1 MFSKRSDGRV
11 VHNIDPFQKIV
22 PYIMRTRTDSMNYF
36 TENILCEGM
45 DTYIQQKKEAGE
57 TYTYLQIL
65 VASVVRVMAQKP
77 QLNRFVV
84 RGRVYARNHIRIC
97 FVVHQT
103 MRDNSAGTT
112 IKLTFQGTETLAE
125 VAARVEQAV
134 LAETMK
140 KTESNSTDQLAAK
153 IMNLPSPI
161 IRTAVNSLM
170 WMDRHNILPKS
181 VIEASPFHT
190 SCFITNMKSL
200 GINQI
205 YHHVYE
211 FGTTGLFIAMGK
223 ERDKPIVDGKD
234 EIVSKKQVGLGVV
247 TDERFCDGMYFARA
261 FKLLRRYLGHPELL
275 EKPLEKIEED
285 VE

>member
-1 MFSKRSDGRV
+1 MKAIILSCGTGGGHNAAGLAVKEELESRGHSVLMLNPYSLKSERTERIINQVYIKTVQKAPRV
-11 VHNIDPFQKIV
+11 F
-22 PYIMRTRTDSMNYF
+22 
-36 TENILCEGM
+36 G
-45 DTYIQQKKEAGE
+45 A
-57 TYTYLQIL
+57 
-65 VASVVRVMAQKP
+65 
-77 QLNRFVV
+77 
-84 RGRVYARNHIRIC
+84 VYALGNAYRRLPFRPPVY
-97 FVVHQT
+97 FVNGGMAKRLDMFFKEEKPDIVIMPHV
-103 MRDNSAGTT
+103 
-112 IKLTFQGTETLAE
+112 FPAE
-125 VAARVEQAV
+125 
-134 LAETMK
+134 
-140 KTESNSTDQLAAK
+140 
-153 IMNLPSPI
+153 I
-161 IRTAVNSLM
+161 
-170 WMDRHNILPKS
+170 
-181 VIEASPFHT
+181 
-190 SCFITNMKSL
+190 ITNMKSL

>member
-11 VHNIDPFQKIV
+11 VTQIDPFQKIV
-22 PYIMRTRTDSMNYF
+22 PYIMKTRTDSMNYF
-36 TENILCEGM
+36 TENIPCEGM
-45 DTYIQQKKEAGE
+45 DAYIEEQKKQDK

-65 VASVVRVMAQKP
+65 VASMVRLIALKP

-97 FVVHQT
+97 FVVHQNL
-103 MRDNSAGTT
+103 RDDSAGTT
-112 IKLTFQGTETLAE
+112 IKLTFEGTETLPEIAQK
-125 VAARVEQAV
+125 VQDAI
-134 LAETMK
+134 LAETKK
-140 KTESNSTDQLAAK
+140 KTDSNSTDQLAEK
-153 IMNLPSPI
+153 IMNLPAPI

-170 WMDRHNILPKS
+170 WMDRHNMIPKS

-223 ERDKPIVDGKD
+223 EREKPMVDENG
-234 EIVSKKQVGLGVV
+234 EIISMKQVGLGVV
-247 TDERFCDGMYFARA
+247 TDERFCDGLYFARA
-261 FKLLRRYLGHPELL
+261 FKLLRRFLRNPALL
-275 EKPLEKIEED
+275 EEPLDKIEED